1 MRTLFVGDIHLKSAH
16 VLPAVDRAVAMT
28 GADEIVFLGDICDDW
43 DVTARQAVAAVRMF
57 ADWVQAR
64 RAAGLD
70 VTVLAGNH
78 DLPYLARPRS
88 AEYHWFRR
96 EADGFKPRAHEGIH
110 DALVRL
116 DMRMAWR
123 RGRILA
129 THAGVTGAWAAYAGL
144 SDSPEGEL
152 DRRLRE
158 SPMHLFDMAGPA
170 RGGRSVPS
178 PVWAD
183 RTELEADPWAGW
195 TQMVGHTPVPTVT
208 NAGSLWFCDTWT
220 DGDGSM
226 LLLSDGGSFTPVWP

>member
-1 MRTLFVGDIHLKSAH
+1 MTVLFVGDVHLKSAR

-28 GADEIVFLGDICDDW
+28 GADGVVFLGDICDDW
-43 DVTARQAVAAVRMF
+43 GATAREAVAAVRMF
-57 ADWVQAR
+57 ADWVAAR

-70 VTVLAGNH
+70 MTMLAGNH

-88 AEYHWFRR
+88 PEFHWFRR
-96 EADGFKPRAHEGIH
+96 EADGFKPRAHEDVH
-110 DALVRL
+110 EALKPLDVRL
-116 DMRMAWR
+116 AWR
-123 RGRILA
+123 RGRVLA

-152 DRRLRE
+152 DSRLRE
-158 SPMHLFDMAGPA
+158 SPMRLFDMAGPA

-195 TQMVGHTPVPTVT
+195 IQVVGHTPVPTVAST
-208 NAGSLWFCDTWT
+208 GSLWFCDTWT

-226 LLLSDGGSFTPVWP
+226 LLLSDDGSFTPVRP